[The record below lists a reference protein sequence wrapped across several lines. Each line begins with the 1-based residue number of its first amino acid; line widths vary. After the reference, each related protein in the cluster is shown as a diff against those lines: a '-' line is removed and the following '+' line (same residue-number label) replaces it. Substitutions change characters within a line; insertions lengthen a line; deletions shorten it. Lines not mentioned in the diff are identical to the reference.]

1 MDSYVLI
8 CDDNIAVHKS
18 LECYLTEDNIK
29 FMSLYDGESALEA
42 IENKNIGLVVLDI
55 MLPRKSGLDVLR
67 DIRKN
72 KDIPVII
79 LSAKGSDV
87 DRIVGLEL
95 GADDYVVKP
104 FNPREV
110 ALRIR
115 KLLNRSTNSV
125 ETKKLRFAELTID
138 IESYEV
144 FVSGIQINLTPK
156 EVELLSY
163 MVYNAGKVLSREI
176 ILNAV
181 WGYDYVGDTR
191 SVDAQI
197 KRLRQ
202 KLPKQG
208 VHFAIKS
215 IYGVGY
221 KMEMSV

>member
-18 LECYLTEDNIK
+18 LECYLAEDNIN
-29 FMSLYDGESALEA
+29 MVSVYDGESALKVLQS
-42 IENKNIGLVVLDI
+42 KNISLVVLDV
-55 MLPRKSGLDVLR
+55 MLPKKNGLDVLR
-67 DIRKN
+67 DIRKTM
-72 KDIPVII
+72 DTPVIM

-104 FNPREV
+104 FSPREV
-110 ALRIR
+110 TLRIR
-115 KLLNRSTNSV
+115 KLLARSNSMA

-138 IESYEV
+138 VDSYEA
-144 FVSGIQINLTPK
+144 FINGRSLGLTAK

-163 MVYNAGKVLSREI
+163 LVYNAGKVLSREI

-181 WGYDYVGDTR
+181 WGYNYVGDTR

-202 KLPKQG
+202 KLPKENI
-208 VHFAIKS
+208 HFAIKS

-221 KMEMSV
+221 KMEMLT